1 MLVIWIIPTLLWL
14 LVHRFSP
21 GAVGVAGLFWPRWR
35 WLAAGVGVGVLSLGL
50 GWLALS
56 LIPASS
62 LDHPDVT
69 GPIVSLV
76 GGLSV
81 AAAALGEEIFFRGF
95 LQGLLDRWRGPHL
108 ALWGQAFAFLIP
120 HLLLLLI
127 DVHLYPLVIVQFGV
141 GILLGWLRLRSD
153 SLWPAA
159 VAHVITNVGTGL
171 LLV

>member
-1 MLVIWIIPTLLWL
+1 MCGWVGLEHFPFHTGGLRHVTGS
-14 LVHRFSP
+14 HRFDQRLRSVQP
-21 GAVGVAGLFWPRWR
+21 
-35 WLAAGVGVGVLSLGL
+35 
-50 GWLALS
+50 ALS
-56 LIPASS
+56 LISASS
-62 LDHPDVT
+62 LEHPDVT
-69 GPIVSLV
+69 GPIVSV
-76 GGLSV
+76 IGGLSV
-81 AAAALGEEIFFRGF
+81 AAAALGEEIFFRDF

-141 GILLGWLRLRSD
+141 SVLLGWLRLRSG